1 MKSKQLIGITI
12 IIFFVFFLLS
22 LNSNNMNNQAN
33 NNLQNETKELLQ
45 DNEASKGKSE
55 YFTDPIVNEIGGT
68 IEKRYK
74 PPAAF
79 ERIPVEQDSF
89 AYYLRNQKLK
99 AYGEKA
105 LYYNGKE
112 KDSKDIYDSVIDVE
126 IGDRDLH
133 QCADAIMLLM
143 AEYLYQQKRYNEISF
158 NFTNGFSADYQ
169 KWLEGYRIKVTGNDV
184 TWIKEASYDDSYSS
198 FRKYM
203 DLVFSYAG
211 TLSLEKQL
219 ISVNINDMQIGD
231 VFIQGGSPGHAVI
244 VVDMAYDKENG
255 EKVFILAQSYMP
267 AQQTQI
273 LVNPFDKEISPW
285 YRLNSSEEKLITP
298 EWQFKITDLK
308 RFP

>member
-74 PPAAF
+74 PPAVF

-105 LYYNGKE
+105 LYYNGKIWINKVQYFDGIPE
-112 KDSKDIYDSVIDVE
+112 DIWCFYIGGYQVLDKWLKSRAKLKLDSESIMQFLQITE
-126 IGDRDLH
+126 IIGET
-133 QCADAIMLLM
+133 INLM
-143 AEYLYQQKRYNEISF
+143 NEI
-158 NFTNGFSADYQ
+158 
-169 KWLEGYRIKVTGNDV
+169 
-184 TWIKEASYDDSYSS
+184 
-198 FRKYM
+198 
-203 DLVFSYAG
+203 
-211 TLSLEKQL
+211 
-219 ISVNINDMQIGD
+219 
-231 VFIQGGSPGHAVI
+231 
-244 VVDMAYDKENG
+244 DKIIE
-255 EKVFILAQSYMP
+255 L
-267 AQQTQI
+267 
-273 LVNPFDKEISPW
+273 
-285 YRLNSSEEKLITP
+285 
-298 EWQFKITDLK
+298 
-308 RFP
+308 